1 MSVTAKPLIIMIS
14 GPYRSGTGDD
24 PAKIAANLHALE
36 QAALGVYRAGH
47 LPIIGEWFALPLSQA
62 AGSTRVGDPIF
73 VEFQYPVAHRLLE
86 RCDAVLRIPGQSNG
100 ADKDVQIAR
109 ERGLQ
114 VFIRLEDIPAA
125 RP

>member
-1 MSVTAKPLIIMIS
+1 MIS
-14 GPYRSGTGDD
+14 GPYRSGTNDD
-24 PAKIAANLHALE
+24 PVKIAANLHALE

-47 LPIIGEWFALPLSQA
+47 LPIIGEWFALPLSHA

-86 RCDAVLRIPGQSNG
+86 RCDAVLRIPGASNG
-100 ADKDVQIAR
+100 ADQDVRIAR

-114 VFIRLEDIPAA
+114 IFTHLSELPT